1 MAVMYCPRA
10 EGRSWVMV
18 VTSVT
23 SCEKVRLGDRET
35 GLAVKTLILSC
46 LS

>member
-18 VTSVT
+18 VTLGT
-23 SCEKVRLGDRET
+23 SCEKVSLGDRET
-35 GLAVKTLILSC
+35 RWTGLAVKILI
-46 LS
+46 